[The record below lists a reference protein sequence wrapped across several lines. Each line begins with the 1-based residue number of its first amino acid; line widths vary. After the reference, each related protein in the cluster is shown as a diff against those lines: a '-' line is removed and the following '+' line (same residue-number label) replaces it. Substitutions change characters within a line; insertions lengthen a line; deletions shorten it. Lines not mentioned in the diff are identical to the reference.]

1 MKVLSIKNLSVGYK
15 TLIGKFRVLNDVSF
29 DVEEGEIIG
38 IVGESGSGKSTL
50 GHAIIRLLPPN
61 SYIEKGEII
70 FDGKNI
76 VALPEAEMSNVRGTG
91 ITMIF
96 QNPLNS
102 LNPVKTIEYQLFE
115 ALKVKMSRD
124 GKKNIDEKE
133 AREIIINT
141 VKDVR
146 LPDPADIIKKYPHQL
161 SGGQVQ
167 RVVIAMALIL
177 KPKVLIADEPTS
189 ALDVTI
195 QAQIVKLFKQL
206 REEEKVSILFIS
218 HDISLVY
225 AITDRLLVMYAGRIM
240 EDGNI
245 EEVIKNPMHPY
256 TQGLINS
263 IPTISKNKGELKVIE
278 GSPPSFL
285 ALPLGCKFNPRCNK
299 VMEVCRKEEPK
310 LEEIKGRR
318 VRCWLYE

>member
-1 MKVLSIKNLSVGYK
+1 LKVLEVKNLSVGYK
-15 TLIGKFRVLNDVSF
+15 SLVGKFRVLHNVTF
-29 DVEEGEIIG
+29 NVESGEIIG

-50 GHAIIRLLPPN
+50 GHSIIRLLPPN
-61 SYIEKGEII
+61 AYFEGGEILFQGKDITKIPEKEMVNIRGNGI
-70 FDGKNI
+70 F
-76 VALPEAEMSNVRGTG
+76 
-91 ITMIF
+91 MIF

-102 LNPVKTIEYQLFE
+102 LNPVKSVEYQLLE
-115 ALKVKMSRD
+115 AVRVKASRD
-124 GKKNIDEKE
+124 GKNFDEKE
-133 AREIIINT
+133 AKEIILNA

-146 LPDPADIIKKYPHQL
+146 LPDPEEIIKKYPHQL

-177 KPKVLIADEPTS
+177 RPKILIADEPTS

-195 QAQIVKLFKQL
+195 QAQVVKLFKQL
-206 REEEKVSILFIS
+206 REEEGISILFIS

-225 AITDRLLVMYAGRIM
+225 AIADRIMVMYAGRIM

-256 TQGLINS
+256 TQGLVSS
-263 IPTISKNKGELKVIE
+263 IPTISKKEGELRVIE

-285 ALPLGCKFNPRCNK
+285 VLPTGCKFHPRCNK
-299 VMEVCRKEEPK
+299 VMDICKNKEPELK
-310 LEEIKGRR
+310 EINNRR

>member
-1 MKVLSIKNLSVGYK
+1 MKVLEVKNLSVGYK
-15 TLIGKFRVLNDVSF
+15 SLVGKFRVLHNVTFS
-29 DVEEGEIIG
+29 VESGEIIG

-50 GHAIIRLLPPN
+50 GHSIIRLLPPN
-61 SYIEKGEII
+61 AYFEGGEILFQGKDITKIPEKEMVSIRGNGI
-70 FDGKNI
+70 F
-76 VALPEAEMSNVRGTG
+76 
-91 ITMIF
+91 MIF

-102 LNPVKTIEYQLFE
+102 LNPVKTVEYQLLE
-115 ALKVKMSRD
+115 AVRVKASRD
-124 GKKNIDEKE
+124 GKNFDEKE
-133 AREIIINT
+133 AREIILNA

-146 LPDPADIIKKYPHQL
+146 LPDPEEIIKKYPHQL

-177 KPKVLIADEPTS
+177 RPKILIADEPTS

-195 QAQIVKLFKQL
+195 QAQVVKLFKQL
-206 REEEKVSILFIS
+206 REEEGISILFIS

-225 AITDRLLVMYAGRIM
+225 AIADRIIVMYAGRIM

-256 TQGLINS
+256 TQGLISS
-263 IPTISKNKGELKVIE
+263 IPTISKKEGELRVIE

-285 ALPLGCKFNPRCNK
+285 VLPTGCKFHPRCNK
-299 VMEVCRKEEPK
+299 VMDICRNKEPELK
-310 LEEIKGRR
+310 EINNRR

>member
-1 MKVLSIKNLSVGYK
+1 MKVLEVKNLSVGYK
-15 TLIGKFRVLNDVSF
+15 SLVGKFRVLHNVTF
-29 DVEEGEIIG
+29 NVESGEIIG

-50 GHAIIRLLPPN
+50 GHSIIRLLPPN
-61 SYIEKGEII
+61 AYFEGGEILFQGKDITKIPEKEMVNIRGNGI
-70 FDGKNI
+70 F
-76 VALPEAEMSNVRGTG
+76 
-91 ITMIF
+91 MIF

-102 LNPVKTIEYQLFE
+102 LNPVKSVEYQLLE
-115 ALKVKMSRD
+115 AVRVKASRD
-124 GKKNIDEKE
+124 GKNFDEKE
-133 AREIIINT
+133 AKEIILNA

-146 LPDPADIIKKYPHQL
+146 LPDPEEIIKKYPHQL

-177 KPKVLIADEPTS
+177 RPKILIADEPTS

-195 QAQIVKLFKQL
+195 QAQVVKLFKQL
-206 REEEKVSILFIS
+206 REEEGISILFIS

-225 AITDRLLVMYAGRIM
+225 AIADRIMVMYAGRIM

-256 TQGLINS
+256 TQGLVSS
-263 IPTISKNKGELKVIE
+263 IPTISKKEGELRVIE

-285 ALPLGCKFNPRCNK
+285 VLPTGCKFHPRCNK
-299 VMEVCRKEEPK
+299 VMDICKNKEPELK
-310 LEEIKGRR
+310 EINNRR

>member
-1 MKVLSIKNLSVGYK
+1 MKVLEVKNLSVGYK
-15 TLIGKFRVLNDVSF
+15 ALIGKFRVLDNVTF

-50 GHAIIRLLPPN
+50 GHSIIKLLPPN
-61 SYIEKGEII
+61 AFYERGEIL
-70 FDGKNI
+70 FDGKDI
-76 VALPEAEMSNVRGTG
+76 VKLTEKEIENVRGTG
-91 ITMIF
+91 IFMIF

-102 LNPVKTIEYQLFE
+102 LNPVKTVEYQLME
-115 ALKVKMSRD
+115 AVKVKMSRD
-124 GKKNIDEKE
+124 GKRFDEKE
-133 AREIIINT
+133 AKEIILNS

-146 LPDPADIIKKYPHQL
+146 LPDPEEIIKKYPHQL

-177 KPKVLIADEPTS
+177 RPKILIADEPTS

-206 REEEKVSILFIS
+206 REEEKIAILFIS

-225 AITDRLLVMYAGRIM
+225 AIADRLIVMYAGRIM

-245 EEVIKNPMHPY
+245 DEVINKPMHPY
-256 TQGLINS
+256 TQGLIGS
-263 IPTISKNKGELKVIE
+263 IPTISKKEGELKVIE

-285 ALPLGCKFNPRCNK
+285 VLPTGCKFHPRCNK
-299 VMEVCRKEEPK
+299 VIDICRNKEPELK
-310 LEEIKGRR
+310 TINNRR

>member
-1 MKVLSIKNLSVGYK
+1 MKVLEVKNLSVGYK
-15 TLIGKFRVLNDVSF
+15 SLVGKFRVLHNVTF
-29 DVEEGEIIG
+29 NVESGEIIG

-50 GHAIIRLLPPN
+50 GHSIIRLLPPN
-61 SYIEKGEII
+61 AYFEDGEILFQGKDITKISEKEMVNIRGNGI
-70 FDGKNI
+70 F
-76 VALPEAEMSNVRGTG
+76 
-91 ITMIF
+91 MIF

-102 LNPVKTIEYQLFE
+102 LNPVKTVEYQLLE
-115 ALKVKMSRD
+115 AVRVKASRD
-124 GKKNIDEKE
+124 GKNFDEKE
-133 AREIIINT
+133 AMEIILNA

-146 LPDPADIIKKYPHQL
+146 LPDPEEIIKKYPHQL

-177 KPKVLIADEPTS
+177 RPKILIADEPTS

-195 QAQIVKLFKQL
+195 QAQVVKLFKQL
-206 REEEKVSILFIS
+206 REEEGISILFIS

-225 AITDRLLVMYAGRIM
+225 AIADRIIVMYAGRIM

-256 TQGLINS
+256 TQGLISS
-263 IPTISKNKGELKVIE
+263 IPNISKREGELRVIE

-285 ALPLGCKFNPRCNK
+285 VLPTGCKFHPRCNK
-299 VMEVCRKEEPK
+299 VMDICRNKEPELK
-310 LEEIKGRR
+310 EINNRR